1 MTILFLIGRI
11 IFGLMFL
18 MFAANHFMQVEMMT
32 GYAASKNV
40 PAPKLAVIGGGVLL
54 LIGALTILTGFQPL
68 IGVIA
73 LAIFLVPV
81 SFTMHDFWAVEDE
94 QMKMNEMVNFMK
106 NMALLGAV
114 LMFVAIQQWPYSL
127 GG

>member
-11 IFGLMFL
+11 IFGLVFL

-32 GYAASKNV
+32 GYATSKNV

-81 SFTMHDFWAVEDE
+81 SFTMHNFWAVEDE

-114 LMFVAIQQWPYSL
+114 LMFVAIQQWPYGL